1 MTESLKHE
9 YNKKINDL
17 KNQIDILNKKNS
29 ELELKNNKLI
39 LNNIRVNSKIDNI
52 KNLLD
57 DLKVTINNT
66 SDDVKELNIILDN
79 ALNNTLNN
87 LDKKIDV
94 SIKELFLSKLNSD
107 SDKIDKNKN
116 FISKFINCK
125 TIINLTILGFI
136 IISNLKKK

>member
-1 MTESLKHE
+1 MNESLKHE
-9 YNKKINDL
+9 YNEKINDL
-17 KNQIDILNKKNS
+17 KNQIKILNKKNN

-57 DLKVTINNT
+57 DLKVTINLFALQIT
-66 SDDVKELNIILDN
+66 SNDVKELNI
-79 ALNNTLNN
+79 ALNN
-87 LDKKIDV
+87 LDKKIDI

-107 SDKIDKNKN
+107 SDKIDKNEN

-136 IISNLKKK
+136 IISNCKKNN

>member
-1 MTESLKHE
+1 M
-9 YNKKINDL
+9 
-17 KNQIDILNKKNS
+17 KNQIDILNKKNN

-57 DLKVTINNT
+57 DLKVTINLFALQIT

-79 ALNNTLNN
+79 ALSNTLNN
-87 LDKKIDV
+87 LDKKIDI

-107 SDKIDKNKN
+107 SDKIDKNEN

-136 IISNLKKK
+136 IISNCKKNN